1 MNKALL
7 MVIPL
12 TLGLLSCA
20 NSNTSSNK
28 ASSSSGGGSS
38 LGVPKTRDELITTI
52 ASSDSSHTDVKNEL
66 VTKVTTKSGANMQSN
81 SEVTFYKGGMTN
93 ELKSMVILGQT
104 YTMDETDYQRDS
116 YMIKDDYLYHYGDY
130 SSASHCYG
138 YRLAI
143 RDDKT
148 ELKDTDT
155 EIHASSVDGTLDSF
169 SYSPA
174 SLATTLSDYD
184 TFKEG
189 SFIPVSSVNGNGS
202 FSVTA
207 EAVETSDTSYH
218 YVLSNAYG
226 FSSDGTLARA
236 SLVTKTYD
244 NLATTWDTSTNSPK
258 DGAVPLETTDISVTY
273 HYGSK
278 LEAQPVDPATL
289 YMTELGTVSFD
300 DGPNGESIGVGEY
313 IHVRCSGYAPTNA
326 LDFNNVRITSSDAT
340 IVGAYSV
347 NSKGYRALKAGTCE
361 VTVTSQMGL
370 TKTVSLTVTE

>member
-38 LGVPKTRDELITTI
+38 LSVPKTRDELIATI

-81 SEVTFYKGGMTN
+81 SEVTFYRGGMTN
-93 ELKSMVILGQT
+93 ELKSMIIFGQT
-104 YTMDETDYQRDS
+104 YTMDEDNYQRDS
-116 YMIKDDYLYHYGDY
+116 YMIKDDYLYHYGEN
-130 SSASHCYG
+130 SSVSYRYG

-143 RDDKT
+143 KDDKT

-155 EIHASSVDGTLDSF
+155 EIHAASVDSTLSSF
-169 SYSPA
+169 SFDPA
-174 SLATTLSDYD
+174 YLATTLSDYD

-189 SFIPVSSVNGNGS
+189 SFAPTSSVNDDGS

-207 EAVETSDTSYH
+207 SAVETSDSSYH
-218 YVLSNAYG
+218 YVLNNIYG
-226 FSSDGTLARA
+226 FTSDGTLATA
-236 SLVTKTYD
+236 NLVTKTYD
-244 NLATTWDTSTNSPK
+244 NQADTWDTTTNSPK
-258 DGAVPLETTDISVTY
+258 DGAVPIGTTDIFVTY

-289 YMTELGTVSFD
+289 YMTDMGTVSFD
-300 DGPNGESIGVGEY
+300 DGPYGESIGVGEY

-326 LDFNNVRITSSDAT
+326 LDFNNVRITSGDPT
-340 IVGAYSV
+340 IVGEYSV
-347 NSKGYRALKAGTCE
+347 NSKGYRALRPVPAR
-361 VTVTSQMGL
+361 
-370 TKTVSLTVTE
+370 

>member
-12 TLGLLSCA
+12 TLSLLSC
-20 NSNTSSNK
+20 TSSST
-28 ASSSSGGGSS
+28 SSIKTSGPSSGVSS
-38 LGVPKTRDELITTI
+38 VSVPKTRDELITII
-52 ASSDSSHTDVKNEL
+52 ASSDSSHIDVKNDL
-66 VTKVTTKSGANMQSN
+66 IVKISTKSGTDTQYN

-130 SSASHCYG
+130 SSVSYRYG

-143 RDDKT
+143 KDDKT

-155 EIHASSVDGTLDSF
+155 EIHAASVDSTLSSF
-169 SYSPA
+169 SFDPA
-174 SLATTLSDYD
+174 YLATTLSDYD

-189 SFIPVSSVNGNGS
+189 SFAPTSSVNDDGS

-207 EAVETSDTSYH
+207 SAVETSDSSYH
-218 YVLSNAYG
+218 YVLNNIYG
-226 FSSDGTLARA
+226 FTSDGTLARA

-258 DGAVPLETTDISVTY
+258 DGAVPLGTTDISVTY

-289 YMTELGTVSFD
+289 YMTDMGTVSFD
-300 DGPNGESIGVGEY
+300 DGPYGESIGVGEY
-313 IHVRCSGYAPTNA
+313 IYVRCSGYAPTNA
-326 LDFNNVRITSSDAT
+326 LDFNNVRITSGDPT
-340 IVGAYSV
+340 IVGEYSV